1 MIDTG
6 LPNVSIFESFLATAF
21 PCLYFLK
28 AFLSHLISLC
38 AHHHQFANWS
48 FAACLCVIVKDL
60 EFVVANKVTRVINCA
75 GT

>member
-1 MIDTG
+1 MLLRLTLDCLSLFSLRYFYAFT
-6 LPNVSIFESFLATAF
+6 FLRHF
-21 PCLYFLK
+21 IPLY
-28 AFLSHLISLC
+28 LC
-38 AHHHQFANWS
+38 DHYQFANWS